1 MKTLVLNTLGK
12 DYTEQITALIKDKE
26 VEIVDTSDMKIVHC
40 MGCNQCWL
48 KTPGICAY
56 KDDYEIILKK
66 LVQADNL
73 WIVSDTRFGFLDY
86 KGKRLMDRIMPM
98 LNMTIGFRDGWMRHE
113 VRYHPL
119 NIGLLYKGDADQAI
133 MEDWCKRTAANIG
146 GQSFGAIAL
155 QVKSEK
161 CKVKS
166 EPVVS
171 LNNKLSH
178 LVIINGS
185 PRVAKFS
192 NTDKIIHSFVKGL
205 EEAGITWELRNLSSR
220 KEWET
225 AREAFLSHERIL
237 IAFPLYVECM
247 PSMMLEFLETL
258 PSERKQPAQLS
269 FLLHGGMDEG
279 NEFRFCERILQ
290 GLPAQLGCSFGG
302 TLIHGG
308 SFGIRTREDAV
319 KAKIVAPYEKMG
331 RLFAQNGNFLTPE
344 AKKFTGPEQYP
355 WLVRKIVSLLFLKKV
370 NKGFEDFAKSWGCT
384 RPLDDKPVRYQCH

>member
-1 MKTLVLNTLGK
+1 MKTLVLNTLGN
-12 DYTEQITALIKDKE
+12 DYTEQIKALIKDKE
-26 VEIVDTSDMKIVHC
+26 IEIVDTSGMKIAHC

-48 KTPGICAY
+48 KTPGICAI
-56 KDDYEIILKK
+56 KDDYEEIIKK
-66 LVQADNL
+66 LVETENL
-73 WIVSDTRFGFLDY
+73 WILSDTRFGFLDY

-113 VRYHPL
+113 LRYHPL
-119 NIGLLYKGDADQAI
+119 NIGLLYKGDADQMM

-146 GQSFGAIAL
+146 GHSLGAIAL

-166 EPVVS
+166 EAVVS
-171 LNNKLSH
+171 LNSKLSH

-185 PRVAKFS
+185 PRVEKFS

-205 EEAGITWELRNLSSR
+205 EGTGITWELHNLSNR
-220 KEWET
+220 KEWDA
-225 AREAFLSHERIL
+225 AREAFLTHEYIL
-237 IAFPLYVECM
+237 IAFPLYVECI
-247 PSMMLEFLETL
+247 PSLMLEFLESL
-258 PSERKQPAQLS
+258 PSERRQPAQLS

-290 GLPAQLGCSFGG
+290 GLPAQFGCRFGG

-308 SFGIRTREDAV
+308 SFGIRTREDAI

-355 WLVRKIVSLLFLKKV
+355 WLVRKMVSLLFLKKV

-384 RPLDDKPVRYQCH
+384 RPLDDKPYS

>member
-1 MKTLVLNTLGK
+1 MKTLVLNTLGNE
-12 DYTEQITALIKDKE
+12 YTEQVKTLIKDKE
-26 VEIVDTSDMKIVHC
+26 VEIVDTSNMKIAHC

-48 KTPGICAY
+48 KTPGICAI
-56 KDDYEIILKK
+56 KDDYEEIIKK
-66 LVQADNL
+66 LVETENL
-73 WIVSDTRFGFLDY
+73 WIVSDTHFGFLDY
-86 KGKRLMDRIMPM
+86 KGKRVMDRIVPM
-98 LNMTIGFRDGWMRHE
+98 LNMTVGFRDGWMRHE
-113 VRYHPL
+113 MRYHPL
-119 NIGLLYKGDADQAI
+119 NIGLLYKGDADQAM

-146 GQSFGAIAL
+146 GHSLGAIAL

-161 CKVKS
+161 RKVKS
-166 EPVVS
+166 EAVVS
-171 LNNKLSH
+171 LNSKLSH

-205 EEAGITWELRNLSSR
+205 EETGITWELHNLSNR
-220 KEWET
+220 KEWDA
-225 AREAFLSHERIL
+225 AREAFLSHERLL
-237 IAFPLYVECM
+237 ISFPLYVECI
-247 PSMMLEFLETL
+247 PSLMLEFLESL

-279 NEFRFCERILQ
+279 YEFRFCERILQ
-290 GLPAQLGCSFGG
+290 GLPAQLGCRFGG

-355 WLVRKIVSLLFLKKV
+355 WLVRKMVSLLFLKKV

-384 RPLDDKPVRYQCH
+384 RPLDDKPYS

>member
-12 DYTEQITALIKDKE
+12 DYTEQITALIKVKE

-48 KTPGICAY
+48 KTPGICAI
-56 KDDYEIILKK
+56 KDDYEEIIKK
-66 LVQADNL
+66 LVETENM

-98 LNMTIGFRDGWMRHE
+98 LNMTVGIRDGWMRHE
-113 VRYHPL
+113 LRYHPL
-119 NIGLLYKGDADQAI
+119 NIGVLYNGDADQAMI
-133 MEDWCKRTAANIG
+133 EDWCKRTAVNIG

-155 QVKSEK
+155 QVKSVK

-166 EPVVS
+166 EAVVS

-205 EEAGITWELRNLSSR
+205 EEAGITWELHNLSSR

-258 PSERKQPAQLS
+258 PSERKQPALLS

-290 GLPAQLGCSFGG
+290 ELPAQFGCSYGG

-319 KAKIVAPYEKMG
+319 KAKIVAPYKKMG
-331 RLFAQNGNFLTPE
+331 RLFAQNGNFLIPE

-355 WLVRKIVSLLFLKKV
+355 WLVRKMVSLLFLKKV

-384 RPLDDKPVRYQCH
+384 RPLDDKPYN

>member
-1 MKTLVLNTLGK
+1 MKTLVLNTLGN
-12 DYTEQITALIKDKE
+12 DYTDQIKALIQDKE
-26 VEIVDTSDMKIVHC
+26 VEIIDTSDMKIAHC

-48 KTPGICAY
+48 KTPGICAI
-56 KDDYEIILKK
+56 KDDYEVILKK
-66 LVQADNL
+66 LVEADNL
-73 WIVSDTRFGFLDY
+73 WIVSDTKFGFLDY

-98 LNMTIGFRDGWMRHE
+98 LNMTVGFRDGWMRHE
-113 VRYHPL
+113 LRYHAL
-119 NIGLLYKGDADQAI
+119 NIGLLYKGAADQAM

-146 GQSFGAIAL
+146 GQSLGAIAL
-155 QVKSEK
+155 TETPD
-161 CKVKS
+161 
-166 EPVVS
+166 PVVGDGPVMPGPDRA
-171 LNNKLSH
+171 SH

-192 NTDKIIHSFVKGL
+192 NTDKILHSFVKGL
-205 EEAGITWELRNLSSR
+205 ENTGITWELHNLSNR
-220 KEWET
+220 KEWDA
-225 AREAFLSHERIL
+225 AREAFLAHERIL

-247 PSMMLEFLETL
+247 PSLMLEFLGTL
-258 PSERKQPAQLS
+258 PSERRQPAQLS

-290 GLPAQLGCSFGG
+290 RLPEQLGCSYGG
-302 TLIHGG
+302 TLIKGG

-331 RLFAQNGNFLTPE
+331 CMFAQSGDFFTPE

-355 WLVRKIVSLLFLKKV
+355 WLVRKMVSLLFMKKV

-384 RPLDDKPVRYQCH
+384 RPLDDKPYC

>member
-1 MKTLVLNTLGK
+1 MDTQQVKVSLRYIIMKTLVLNTLGN
-12 DYTEQITALIKDKE
+12 DHIEQIKALIKDKE
-26 VEIVDTSDMKIVHC
+26 VEIVDTSDMKIAHC

-48 KTPGICAY
+48 KTPGICAI
-56 KDDYEIILKK
+56 KDDYEVIHKK
-66 LVQADNL
+66 LVEADNL
-73 WIVSDTRFGFLDY
+73 WIVSDTQFGFLDY

-98 LNMTIGFRDGWMRHE
+98 LNMTVGFRDGWMRHE
-113 VRYHPL
+113 LRYHPL
-119 NIGLLYKGDADQAI
+119 NIGLLYKGTADQTL

-146 GQSFGAIAL
+146 GQSLGAIAL
-155 QVKSEK
+155 MRD
-161 CKVKS
+161 
-166 EPVVS
+166 PVR
-171 LNNKLSH
+171 H
-178 LVIINGS
+178 IVIINGS

-205 EEAGITWELRNLSSR
+205 EETGITWELHNLSSR
-220 KEWET
+220 NEWDA
-225 AREAFLSHERIL
+225 ARDAFLAHEHIL
-237 IAFPLYVECM
+237 IAFPLYVECI
-247 PSMMLEFLETL
+247 PGLMLEFLGTL

-290 GLPAQLGCSFGG
+290 RLPEQFGCSYGG

-308 SFGIRTREDAV
+308 SFGIRTREDTV

-331 RLFAQNGNFLTPE
+331 RLFAQSGNFFTLE

-355 WLVRKIVSLLFLKKV
+355 WLVRKMVSLLFMKKV

-384 RPLDDKPVRYQCH
+384 RPLDDKPYC